1 MKRVVLITGAS
12 SGIGYRLALEVAK
25 NKGALALVARR
36 RELLDDLSYE
46 VEKLGGEALTLVCDV
61 GDQEQ
66 VRQAVSETVRYFGR
80 IDLAILSA
88 GVNSPSNAVSFKAG
102 RFEHLLRVNVLGVAY
117 CLEALIP
124 LMRGQ
129 KNGIIAAISSLAGD
143 RGMPGYAGYCATKAA
158 LSTLIEG
165 MRVELGQYGVR
176 LVTIEPGYV
185 LTPMTENA
193 GKMPFLMQADE
204 AARLI
209 LRRIERGDRV
219 IRFPLVP
226 SLFMKMVRMMP
237 VSLFDVV
244 AARRRPIKSGSGS
257 DLADL

>member
-12 SGIGYRLALEVAK
+12 SGIGYALALEEAK
-25 NKGALALVARR
+25 NKGVLALVARR
-36 RELLDDLSYE
+36 RELLEELSYE
-46 VEKLGGEALTLVCDV
+46 VKKLGGEALTLVCDV
-61 GDQEQ
+61 TDQEQ
-66 VRQAVSETVRYFGR
+66 VRRAVSETLQHFGR

-88 GVNSPSNAVSFKAG
+88 GVSSPTSALSFKAS
-102 RFEHLLRVNVLGVAY
+102 RFEHLFRINVLGVAH
-117 CLEALIP
+117 CLEELVP
-124 LMRGQ
+124 LMCGQ
-129 KNGIIAAISSLAGD
+129 KSGIIAAISSLAGD
-143 RGMPGYAGYCATKAA
+143 RGMPGFAGYCATKAA
-158 LSTLIEG
+158 VSTLFEG
-165 MRVELGQYGVR
+165 MRVELGQSGVR

-219 IRFPLVP
+219 IRFPLIP
-226 SLFMKMVRMMP
+226 SIFMKMMRMMP

-244 AARRRPIKSGSGS
+244 AAKRRPIKTGSGR